1 MEGSRDRHRTPSPD
15 GSQLMSAAM
24 RRLRIAQVAPP
35 LERVP
40 AAAYGGTE
48 RVVDELTRQL
58 VDRGHEVTVFA
69 SGDSDVA
76 GRLVPTVDRALR
88 PAGIESDASGGVVP
102 RREMSDGERVESSR
116 VS

>member
-1 MEGSRDRHRTPSPD
+1 
-15 GSQLMSAAM
+15 MSAAM

-40 AAAYGGTE
+40 PAAYGGTE

-69 SGDSDVA
+69 SGDSDVP
-76 GRLVPTVDRALR
+76 GRLVPVAES
-88 PAGIESDASGGVVP
+88 AGARQRLKASLGRKQVGDA
-102 RREMSDGERVESSR
+102 
-116 VS
+116 